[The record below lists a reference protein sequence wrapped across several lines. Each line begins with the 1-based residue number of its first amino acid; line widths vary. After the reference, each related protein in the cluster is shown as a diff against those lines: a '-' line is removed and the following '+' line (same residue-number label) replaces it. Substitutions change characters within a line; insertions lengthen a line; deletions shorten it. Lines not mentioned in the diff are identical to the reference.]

1 MLKEC
6 NFKPKIIH
14 REKPG
19 CNLTTNE
26 NVCSGE
32 DNCIIYQIYK
42 SLETKD
48 KKQ

>member
-19 CNLTTNE
+19 CNLTPNE